1 MDSEKPRDSP
11 MPFPDPASAE
21 AVSAMLKDAAATDY
35 SRRALRALGA
45 ALHSDDSILIAALD
59 EAAAGRHAKSFSH
72 LYLAA
77 LLAGRRIPAR
87 VLKWGAALL
96 PEGMLIVHT
105 ALRLEGNVAEALAA
119 AVRSGRMGY
128 EREATAIVAAWLDY
142 DCRGVPAPPD
152 FLALT
157 RGICREVM
165 RTGLPLVRS
174 FLCLAAKLS
183 GDPVVAKILNA
194 DIGRDRAL
202 DGILSEVR
210 RCAERPDWENAIP
223 AHPVAEAILGGGAT
237 LKRALPKAGRNDP
250 CPCGSGRKFKQCC
263 EGKTSAGDQYQVEG
277 VVVSEAA
284 AHPEL
289 LLTPQRVHE
298 MRSYELYALK
308 PQLLLPQLA
317 GEVAIRLA
325 RFREISRAIEVLQA
339 FNPAQ
344 LSANALDEIVFE
356 FYQAKDAGALRW
368 LVAWAPDS
376 VSLSF
381 DMEVLLANPSERM
394 QMLQSRA
401 RDAFEADRSGDPS
414 ASVMFCDIGHAAVV
428 ADPALGILIARGV
441 LPVSGWINQPTL
453 LEDIEDARDLLGL
466 DDNEPGYEITEAAD
480 QATIDQERHAI
491 DLEKVR
497 AETTSRVTQRDA
509 EIQRLRAQIDAMQET
524 LAKRED
530 GTEKPNAAPRDES
543 TAPDPAPRDLSET
556 RELRDHLRRL
566 KENLKVEHEERNRA
580 LRDLRAARDQL
591 RRAAREKPEP
601 PAPETSASTQADDD
615 DSSGIGVEWER
626 QPLRIPDY
634 TAAFRE
640 SLRKH
645 PRPASAA
652 ALAAA
657 GRLAGGDPSIWK
669 TVRALKLRP
678 GTLRVRIAGDYRLL
692 FETGPADSLRLV
704 DFILRRDL
712 DRWLA

>member
-1 MDSEKPRDSP
+1 
-11 MPFPDPASAE
+11 MPSSDPAE
-21 AVSAMLKDAAATDY
+21 AVSVMLNEAAATDY
-35 SRRALRALGA
+35 SRPALRALGA
-45 ALHSDDSILIAALD
+45 SLHADDAILITALD
-59 EAAAGRHAKSFSH
+59 EAVAARNAKSFSH

-87 VLKWGAALL
+87 VLEGGSALL
-96 PEGMLIVHT
+96 PDGMLIVHT
-105 ALRLEGNVAEALAA
+105 AFRLEGEVADSLAA

-142 DCRGVPAPPD
+142 ERRGVSAPPD

-157 RGICREVM
+157 RRLCRVVM

-183 GDPVVAKILNA
+183 GDPVMAKILNA

-202 DGILSEVR
+202 DGILAEVR
-210 RCAERPDWENAIP
+210 RCAERPDWANAIP
-223 AHPVAEAILGGGAT
+223 AYAVAEAILGGGAT
-237 LKRALPKAGRNDP
+237 LKRAHPKAGRNDP

-263 EGKTSAGDQYQVEG
+263 EGKAGAGEHYEVDG
-277 VVVSEAA
+277 VTVAKAA

-289 LLTPQRVHE
+289 LLTAQRVHQ
-298 MRSYELYALK
+298 MRSYELYALN
-308 PQLLLPQLA
+308 PRLLLPPLA

-325 RFREISRAIEVLQA
+325 TFREIPRAIEVLQA
-339 FNPAQ
+339 FQPAQ
-344 LSANALDEIVFE
+344 MSANALDEITFE
-356 FYQAKDAGALRW
+356 FYQAKDADALRW
-368 LVAWAPDS
+368 LVGWAPGS
-376 VSLSF
+376 VNLSF
-381 DMEVLLANPSERM
+381 DMEVLLASPPERL
-394 QMLQSRA
+394 QLLQSRA
-401 RDAFEADRSGDPS
+401 RDAFEAERAGDS
-414 ASVMFCDIGHAAVV
+414 AASVIFCDLGHAALI

-453 LEDIEDARDLLGL
+453 LEDMEDARDLLGL
-466 DDNEPGYEITEAAD
+466 DDNEPGYQVIEDAD
-480 QATIDQERHAI
+480 RASIDRERHAI

-497 AETTSRVTQRDA
+497 AETSSRVSQRDT
-509 EIQRLRAQIDAMQET
+509 EIQRLKSQIDAMQET
-524 LAKRED
+524 LAKRDHGTD
-530 GTEKPNAAPRDES
+530 GPNPAPREPS
-543 TAPDPAPRDLSET
+543 SAPDPSEQSLAET

-566 KENLKVEHEERNRA
+566 KDNLKVEHEERNRA

-591 RRAAREKPEP
+591 RRAAREKPET
-601 PAPETSASTQADDD
+601 PAAEPSADPQADDD
-615 DSSGIGVEWER
+615 ESPGIGVEWER

-634 TAAFRE
+634 TTAFRE

-645 PRPASAA
+645 PRQASAA

-692 FETGPADSLRLV
+692 FEPGPADTLRFV

-712 DRWLA
+712 DRWLAGGGR